1 MSIVNVALKN
11 TGCFSSGAWFENSYR
26 GCYIDSNLTLI
37 TGKDQEDKDEMLLCC
52 ARSVFILTM

>member
-37 TGKDQEDKDEMLLCC
+37 TGKDQEDKDEMSLCC
-52 ARSVFILTM
+52 ARS